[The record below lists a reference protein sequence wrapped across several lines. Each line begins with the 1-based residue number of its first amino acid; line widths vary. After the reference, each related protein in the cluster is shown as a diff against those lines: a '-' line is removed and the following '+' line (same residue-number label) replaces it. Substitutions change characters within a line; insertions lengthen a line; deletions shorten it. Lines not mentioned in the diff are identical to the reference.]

1 MCECEVCRRKKNRDP
16 LNRDCEPKKRAPKL
30 KKEDCEPKKE
40 DCEPKKED
48 CEPKKEDCEPK
59 KEDCEPKKED
69 CEPKKED
76 CESKKED
83 CESLNCYSF
92 SKNTNF
98 LEEAIQTD
106 KIDQISEEYIE
117 IVDSADVQVTTT
129 DTKAALSIQAA
140 LQAAIVVVVSISIA
154 DSEKADKITQELFQ
168 KSAIKQINRQKTF
181 IKNSRNVTVT
191 TTDTDI
197 AVNIQ
202 ILLQILLALLVKLNI
217 L

>member
-16 LNRDCEPKKRAPKL
+16 LNREFEPKKRVP
-30 KKEDCEPKKE
+30 EPKKE

-48 CEPKKEDCEPK
+48 CELKREDCDP
-59 KEDCEPKKED
+59 
-69 CEPKKED
+69 
-76 CESKKED
+76 KKED
-83 CESLNCYSF
+83 CESLNDYSF
-92 SKNTNF
+92 SKNANF

-106 KIDQISEEYIE
+106 EIDQISEEYIE

-197 AVNIQ
+197 A
-202 ILLQILLALLVKLNI
+202 
-217 L
+217 

>member
-1 MCECEVCRRKKNRDP
+1 MCDCEVCRRKKNRDP
-16 LNRDCEPKKRAPKL
+16 LNRDSERKKVDSELIKKDCERKKVDSEPI
-30 KKEDCEPKKE
+30 KKDCEPKKV
-40 DCEPKKED
+40 DS
-48 CEPKKEDCEPK
+48 
-59 KEDCEPKKED
+59 
-69 CEPKKED
+69 
-76 CESKKED
+76 ESINQD
-83 CESLNCYSF
+83 SESLNSNSF
-92 SKNTNF
+92 SKNANF

-106 KIDQISEEYIE
+106 EIDQISEEYIE

-168 KSAIKQINRQKTF
+168 KSSIKQINRQKTF

-197 AVNIQ
+197 AVNVQ

>member
-16 LNRDCEPKKRAPKL
+16 LNREFEPKKRVP
-30 KKEDCEPKKE
+30 
-40 DCEPKKED
+40 EPKKED

-76 CESKKED
+76 CESLKY
-83 CESLNCYSF
+83 YSF

-117 IVDSADVQVTTT
+117 IVDSADVEVTTT

-154 DSEKADKITQELFQ
+154 DSEKADRVAQELFQ
-168 KSAIKQINRQKTF
+168 KSSIKQINKQETVIR
-181 IKNSRNVTVT
+181 NSRNVTVT

-197 AVNIQ
+197 AVNVQ

>member
-16 LNRDCEPKKRAPKL
+16 LNREFEPKKRVSESIKQ
-30 KKEDCEPKKE
+30 DCEPEKG
-40 DCEPKKED
+40 DS
-48 CEPKKEDCEPK
+48 
-59 KEDCEPKKED
+59 
-69 CEPKKED
+69 
-76 CESKKED
+76 ESIH
-83 CESLNCYSF
+83 SYSF
-92 SKNTNF
+92 SKDSNF
-98 LEEAIQTD
+98 LEKAIQTD
-106 KIDQISEEYIE
+106 EIDQVSEEYIE

-168 KSAIKQINRQKTF
+168 KSSIKQINRQKTF
-181 IKNSRNVTVT
+181 IKNSKNVIVT

>member
-16 LNRDCEPKKRAPKL
+16 LNREFEPKKRVP
-30 KKEDCEPKKE
+30 EPKKE

-48 CEPKKEDCEPK
+48 CEP
-59 KEDCEPKKED
+59 
-69 CEPKKED
+69 
-76 CESKKED
+76 
-83 CESLNCYSF
+83 LNSYSY
-92 SKNTNF
+92 SKNANF
-98 LEEAIQTD
+98 LEKAIQTD
-106 KIDQISEEYIE
+106 EIDQVSEEYIE

-168 KSAIKQINRQKTF
+168 KSSIKQINRQKTF

>member
-16 LNRDCEPKKRAPKL
+16 LNREFEPKKRVP
-30 KKEDCEPKKE
+30 EPKKE

-48 CEPKKEDCEPK
+48 CEPKKEDCELK
-59 KEDCEPKKED
+59 KEDCDP
-69 CEPKKED
+69 
-76 CESKKED
+76 KKED
-83 CESLNCYSF
+83 CESLNDYSF
-92 SKNTNF
+92 SKNANF

-106 KIDQISEEYIE
+106 EIDQISEEYIE

>member
-69 CEPKKED
+69 CE
-76 CESKKED
+76 SV
-83 CESLNCYSF
+83 NYYSF

-140 LQAAIVVVVSISIA
+140 LQAAIVV
-154 DSEKADKITQELFQ
+154 
-168 KSAIKQINRQKTF
+168 
-181 IKNSRNVTVT
+181 
-191 TTDTDI
+191 
-197 AVNIQ
+197 
-202 ILLQILLALLVKLNI
+202 
-217 L
+217 

>member
-76 CESKKED
+76 CESV
-83 CESLNCYSF
+83 NYYSF

-202 ILLQILLALLVKLNI
+202 ILLQILLAL
-217 L
+217 

>member
-1 MCECEVCRRKKNRDP
+1 MCDCEVCRRKKKRDP
-16 LNRDCEPKKRAPKL
+16 LNRGSEPKKQ
-30 KKEDCEPKKE
+30 DS
-40 DCEPKKED
+40 
-48 CEPKKEDCEPK
+48 
-59 KEDCEPKKED
+59 
-69 CEPKKED
+69 
-76 CESKKED
+76 ESVN
-83 CESLNCYSF
+83 SYSF
-92 SKNTNF
+92 SKNANF

-106 KIDQISEEYIE
+106 EIDQVSEEYIE

>member
-1 MCECEVCRRKKNRDP
+1 MCDCEVCRRKKKRDP
-16 LNRDCEPKKRAPKL
+16 LNRGSEPKKQ
-30 KKEDCEPKKE
+30 DS
-40 DCEPKKED
+40 
-48 CEPKKEDCEPK
+48 
-59 KEDCEPKKED
+59 
-69 CEPKKED
+69 
-76 CESKKED
+76 ESVN
-83 CESLNCYSF
+83 SYSF
-92 SKNTNF
+92 SKNANF

-106 KIDQISEEYIE
+106 EIDQVSEEYIE

-129 DTKAALSIQAA
+129 NTKAALSIQAA

-168 KSAIKQINRQKTF
+168 KSSIKQINRQKTF

>member
-16 LNRDCEPKKRAPKL
+16 LNREFEPKKRVPEPKKEDCEPKKK
-30 KKEDCEPKKE
+30 DCEPKKE

-59 KEDCEPKKED
+59 KEDCEP
-69 CEPKKED
+69 
-76 CESKKED
+76 
-83 CESLNCYSF
+83 LNYYSF
-92 SKNTNF
+92 SKNANF

-106 KIDQISEEYIE
+106 EIDQISEEYIE

>member
-1 MCECEVCRRKKNRDP
+1 MCDCEVCRRKKNRDP
-16 LNRDCEPKKRAPKL
+16 LNRDSERKKVDSEPIKK
-30 KKEDCEPKKE
+30 DCEPKKQVS
-40 DCEPKKED
+40 EPINQD
-48 CEPKKEDCEPK
+48 S
-59 KEDCEPKKED
+59 
-69 CEPKKED
+69 
-76 CESKKED
+76 ESVN
-83 CESLNCYSF
+83 SYSY
-92 SKNTNF
+92 SKNANF

-106 KIDQISEEYIE
+106 EIDQVSEEYIE

-168 KSAIKQINRQKTF
+168 KSSIKQINRQKTF

-202 ILLQILLALLVKLNI
+202 ILLQVLLALLVKLNI

>member
-16 LNRDCEPKKRAPKL
+16 LNREFEPKKRVPEL

-40 DCEPKKED
+40 DCEP
-48 CEPKKEDCEPK
+48 
-59 KEDCEPKKED
+59 
-69 CEPKKED
+69 
-76 CESKKED
+76 
-83 CESLNCYSF
+83 LNSYSF
-92 SKNTNF
+92 SKNANF
-98 LEEAIQTD
+98 LEEAIQAGE
-106 KIDQISEEYIE
+106 IDQVSEEYIE

-168 KSAIKQINRQKTF
+168 KSSIKQINRQKTF

-202 ILLQILLALLVKLNI
+202 ILLQILLALLIKLNI

>member
-16 LNRDCEPKKRAPKL
+16 LNREFEPKKRVH
-30 KKEDCEPKKE
+30 
-40 DCEPKKED
+40 EPKKED

-76 CESKKED
+76 CES
-83 CESLNCYSF
+83 LNDYSF
-92 SKNTNF
+92 SKNANF
-98 LEEAIQTD
+98 LEAAIQTD
-106 KIDQISEEYIE
+106 EIDQISEEYIE

>member
-76 CESKKED
+76 CESV
-83 CESLNCYSF
+83 NYYSF

-202 ILLQILLALLVKLNI
+202 ILLQ
-217 L
+217 

>member
-16 LNRDCEPKKRAPKL
+16 LNRDSEPKKRDSEPKNQ
-30 KKEDCEPKKE
+30 DFEPKKRDSE
-40 DCEPKKED
+40 T
-48 CEPKKEDCEPK
+48 
-59 KEDCEPKKED
+59 
-69 CEPKKED
+69 
-76 CESKKED
+76 
-83 CESLNCYSF
+83 LNSYSF
-92 SKNTNF
+92 IKNANF
-98 LEEAIQTD
+98 LEEAIQKD
-106 KIDQISEEYIE
+106 EIDQVSEEYIE
-117 IVDSADVQVTTT
+117 IIDSADVQVTTT

-168 KSAIKQINRQKTF
+168 KSSIKQINRQKLL
-181 IKNSRNVTVT
+181 IKNSRNVSVT

-202 ILLQILLALLVKLNI
+202 ILLQVLLALLVKLNI

>member
-48 CEPKKEDCEPK
+48 CEPKKEDCESKKEDCEPK

-76 CESKKED
+76 CES
-83 CESLNCYSF
+83 LNYYSF

-129 DTKAALSIQAA
+129 DTKATLSIQAA

>member
-1 MCECEVCRRKKNRDP
+1 MCDCEVCRRKKNRDP
-16 LNRDCEPKKRAPKL
+16 LNREFEPKKRVP
-30 KKEDCEPKKE
+30 EPKKE
-40 DCEPKKED
+40 DS
-48 CEPKKEDCEPK
+48 
-59 KEDCEPKKED
+59 
-69 CEPKKED
+69 
-76 CESKKED
+76 ESIKQDSET
-83 CESLNCYSF
+83 LNSYSF
-92 SKNTNF
+92 SKNSNF
-98 LEEAIQTD
+98 LEEAIQAD
-106 KIDQISEEYIE
+106 EIDQVSEEYIE

-168 KSAIKQINRQKTF
+168 KSSIKQINRQKTL

>member
-16 LNRDCEPKKRAPKL
+16 LNREFEPKKRVP
-30 KKEDCEPKKE
+30 
-40 DCEPKKED
+40 
-48 CEPKKEDCEPK
+48 
-59 KEDCEPKKED
+59 EPKKED

-76 CESKKED
+76 CES
-83 CESLNCYSF
+83 LNYYSF
-92 SKNTNF
+92 SKNANF
-98 LEEAIQTD
+98 LEGAIQTD
-106 KIDQISEEYIE
+106 EIDQISEEYIE

>member
-16 LNRDCEPKKRAPKL
+16 LNREFEPKKRVP
-30 KKEDCEPKKE
+30 EPKKE

-48 CEPKKEDCEPK
+48 CESKKEDCEPK

-76 CESKKED
+76 CES
-83 CESLNCYSF
+83 LNYYSF

>member
-16 LNRDCEPKKRAPKL
+16 LNREFEPKKRVPEPKKEVCEPKKEVCEL
-30 KKEDCEPKKE
+30 KKEDCDP
-40 DCEPKKED
+40 
-48 CEPKKEDCEPK
+48 
-59 KEDCEPKKED
+59 
-69 CEPKKED
+69 
-76 CESKKED
+76 KKED
-83 CESLNCYSF
+83 CESLNDYSF
-92 SKNTNF
+92 SKNANF

-106 KIDQISEEYIE
+106 EIDQISEEYIE

>member
-16 LNRDCEPKKRAPKL
+16 LNREFEPKKEDCEL

-40 DCEPKKED
+40 DCE
-48 CEPKKEDCEPK
+48 
-59 KEDCEPKKED
+59 
-69 CEPKKED
+69 
-76 CESKKED
+76 
-83 CESLNCYSF
+83 SLNDYSF
-92 SKNTNF
+92 SKNANF

-106 KIDQISEEYIE
+106 EIDQISEEYIE

>member
-16 LNRDCEPKKRAPKL
+16 LNREFEPKKRVP
-30 KKEDCEPKKE
+30 
-40 DCEPKKED
+40 
-48 CEPKKEDCEPK
+48 
-59 KEDCEPKKED
+59 EPKKED

-76 CESKKED
+76 CES
-83 CESLNCYSF
+83 LNDYSF
-92 SKNTNF
+92 SKNANF
-98 LEEAIQTD
+98 LEAAIQTD
-106 KIDQISEEYIE
+106 EIDQISEEYIE

>member
-1 MCECEVCRRKKNRDP
+1 MCDCEVCRRKKKRDP
-16 LNRDCEPKKRAPKL
+16 LNRGSEPKKQ
-30 KKEDCEPKKE
+30 DS
-40 DCEPKKED
+40 
-48 CEPKKEDCEPK
+48 
-59 KEDCEPKKED
+59 
-69 CEPKKED
+69 
-76 CESKKED
+76 ESVN
-83 CESLNCYSF
+83 SYSF
-92 SKNTNF
+92 SKNANF

-106 KIDQISEEYIE
+106 EIDQVSEEYIE

-168 KSAIKQINRQKTF
+168 KSSIKQINKQETVIR
-181 IKNSRNVTVT
+181 NSRNVTVT

-197 AVNIQ
+197 AVNVQ

>member
-16 LNRDCEPKKRAPKL
+16 LNREFEPKKRVH
-30 KKEDCEPKKE
+30 
-40 DCEPKKED
+40 
-48 CEPKKEDCEPK
+48 
-59 KEDCEPKKED
+59 
-69 CEPKKED
+69 EPKKED
-76 CESKKED
+76 CES
-83 CESLNCYSF
+83 LNDYSF
-92 SKNTNF
+92 SKNANF
-98 LEEAIQTD
+98 LEAAIQTD
-106 KIDQISEEYIE
+106 EIDQISEEYIE

-197 AVNIQ
+197 VVNIQ

>member
-48 CEPKKEDCEPK
+48 CEPKKEDCE
-59 KEDCEPKKED
+59 
-69 CEPKKED
+69 
-76 CESKKED
+76 SV
-83 CESLNCYSF
+83 NYYSF

>member
-1 MCECEVCRRKKNRDP
+1 MCDCEVCRRKKNRDP
-16 LNRDCEPKKRAPKL
+16 LNRDSERKKVDSEPIKK
-30 KKEDCEPKKE
+30 DCEPKKQVS
-40 DCEPKKED
+40 EPINQD
-48 CEPKKEDCEPK
+48 S
-59 KEDCEPKKED
+59 
-69 CEPKKED
+69 
-76 CESKKED
+76 ESVN
-83 CESLNCYSF
+83 SYSY
-92 SKNTNF
+92 SKNANF

-106 KIDQISEEYIE
+106 EIDQVSEEYIE

-168 KSAIKQINRQKTF
+168 KSSIKQINRQKTF

-202 ILLQILLALLVKLNI
+202 ILLQ
-217 L
+217 

>member
-16 LNRDCEPKKRAPKL
+16 LNREFEPKKRVP
-30 KKEDCEPKKE
+30 EPKKE

-48 CEPKKEDCEPK
+48 CEPKKEDCEP
-59 KEDCEPKKED
+59 
-69 CEPKKED
+69 
-76 CESKKED
+76 
-83 CESLNCYSF
+83 LNSYSY
-92 SKNTNF
+92 SKNANF

-106 KIDQISEEYIE
+106 EIDQVSEEYIE

-140 LQAAIVVVVSISIA
+140 LQAAIVVVVSLSIA
-154 DSEKADKITQELFQ
+154 DSEKADKIIQELFQ
-168 KSAIKQINRQKTF
+168 KSSIKQINRQKTF

>member
-1 MCECEVCRRKKNRDP
+1 MCDCEVCRRKKKRDP
-16 LNRDCEPKKRAPKL
+16 LNRDFEPKKQVS
-30 KKEDCEPKKE
+30 EPINQ
-40 DCEPKKED
+40 DS
-48 CEPKKEDCEPK
+48 
-59 KEDCEPKKED
+59 
-69 CEPKKED
+69 
-76 CESKKED
+76 ESVN
-83 CESLNCYSF
+83 SYSY
-92 SKNTNF
+92 SKNANF

-106 KIDQISEEYIE
+106 EIDQVSEEYIE

-129 DTKAALSIQAA
+129 DTKAAISIQAA

-154 DSEKADKITQELFQ
+154 DSKKADKITQELFQ
-168 KSAIKQINRQKTF
+168 KSSIKQINRQKTF

>member
-16 LNRDCEPKKRAPKL
+16 LNREFEPKKRVPEL

-69 CEPKKED
+69 CEP
-76 CESKKED
+76 
-83 CESLNCYSF
+83 LNSYSF
-92 SKNTNF
+92 SKNANF
-98 LEEAIQTD
+98 LEEAIQAGE
-106 KIDQISEEYIE
+106 IDQVSEEYIE

-168 KSAIKQINRQKTF
+168 KSSIKQINRQKTF

-202 ILLQILLALLVKLNI
+202 ILLQILLALLIKLNI

>member
-1 MCECEVCRRKKNRDP
+1 MLIFKTKRGDFMCECEVCRRKKNRDP
-16 LNRDCEPKKRAPKL
+16 LNREFEPKKRVP
-30 KKEDCEPKKE
+30 EPKKE

-48 CEPKKEDCEPK
+48 CEPKKEDCEP
-59 KEDCEPKKED
+59 
-69 CEPKKED
+69 
-76 CESKKED
+76 
-83 CESLNCYSF
+83 LNSYSY
-92 SKNTNF
+92 SKNANF

-106 KIDQISEEYIE
+106 EIDQVSEEYIE

-140 LQAAIVVVVSISIA
+140 LQAAIVVVVSLSIA

-168 KSAIKQINRQKTF
+168 KSSIKQINRQKTF

>member
-16 LNRDCEPKKRAPKL
+16 LNREFEPKKRVP
-30 KKEDCEPKKE
+30 EPKKE

-48 CEPKKEDCEPK
+48 CELKKEDCDPKKEDCDP
-59 KEDCEPKKED
+59 
-69 CEPKKED
+69 
-76 CESKKED
+76 KKED
-83 CESLNCYSF
+83 CESLNDYSF
-92 SKNTNF
+92 SKNANF

-106 KIDQISEEYIE
+106 EIDQISEEYIE

-168 KSAIKQINRQKTF
+168 KSAIKQINKQETV

>member
-16 LNRDCEPKKRAPKL
+16 LNREFEPKKRVP
-30 KKEDCEPKKE
+30 EPKKE

-48 CEPKKEDCEPK
+48 CELKKEDCEL
-59 KEDCEPKKED
+59 KKED

-76 CESKKED
+76 CES
-83 CESLNCYSF
+83 LNDYSF
-92 SKNTNF
+92 SKNANF

-106 KIDQISEEYIE
+106 EIDQISEEYIE

>member
-1 MCECEVCRRKKNRDP
+1 MCDCEVCRRKKKRDP
-16 LNRDCEPKKRAPKL
+16 LNRGSEPKKQ
-30 KKEDCEPKKE
+30 DS
-40 DCEPKKED
+40 
-48 CEPKKEDCEPK
+48 
-59 KEDCEPKKED
+59 
-69 CEPKKED
+69 
-76 CESKKED
+76 ESVN
-83 CESLNCYSF
+83 SYSF
-92 SKNTNF
+92 SKNANF

-106 KIDQISEEYIE
+106 EIDQVSEEYIE

-154 DSEKADKITQELFQ
+154 DSEKADRVAQELFQ
-168 KSAIKQINRQKTF
+168 KSSIKQINRQKTF

-197 AVNIQ
+197 AVNVQ

>member
-16 LNRDCEPKKRAPKL
+16 LNREFEPKKRVP
-30 KKEDCEPKKE
+30 EPKKRVP
-40 DCEPKKED
+40 EPKKED

-76 CESKKED
+76 CES
-83 CESLNCYSF
+83 LNYYSF